1 MRCSSL
7 LMNAAFLCQ
16 CSPAGLLEGEL
27 IEMFD
32 NTACLFGELKKMAA
46 LGLAAALMLSA
57 VVSCTPKNDAS
68 GKNNTSS
75 LSEKDEQ
82 SLDAFLVRFIK
93 GYPVSSDGKWE
104 YDCSAPLKSDTN
116 ILACI
121 VHPTACDDWTLY
133 SDIPEE
139 ECFIEKSDD
148 PRGWAKETYSYNM
161 YDAETVEFIAREI
174 FHLSENDM
182 QVLTQLGESKH
193 LFYKESGKYYTVSE
207 GMNDAFADIRLISV
221 EEEGGRYLVQFDAN
235 FLQKTD
241 NSDEYI
247 SVSGKCRAEMG
258 LKNVGGRQYWS
269 LYHFNNVD

>member
-1 MRCSSL
+1 MQKIHTKIVRKL
-7 LMNAAFLCQ
+7 LR
-16 CSPAGLLEGEL
+16 G
-27 IEMFD
+27 
-32 NTACLFGELKKMAA
+32 TAWM
-46 LGLAAALMLSA
+46 LAAAMLMISA
-57 VVSCTPKNDAS
+57 ASCHSGEKPAS
-68 GKNNTSS
+68 DEPAKVLDSREEAS
-75 LSEKDEQ
+75 LK
-82 SLDAFLVRFIK
+82 AFLVSFVKR
-93 GYPVSSDGKWE
+93 YPVSSDGKWE